1 MLKEF
6 LEYFSR
12 IGRGA
17 GSYHDYDDE
26 IKIYVDKLKKHG
38 FIILDH
44 LVGSTKFQNVKN
56 KIDKNI
62 EKYLNIQFPC
72 LAQSKIDEIKHKD
85 LIKSNFLASTDD
97 LEKRNLT
104 FSRGD
109 FKNYSDMLKKYSP
122 STLTLKMIDD
132 EAFLD
137 IWLDKKLIDIIQLYM
152 GFVPEMIEAY
162 TRRNFPCKHR
172 VMNHYWHRDKNH
184 PKYLLK
190 AFIFFTDCN
199 LNTGAHH
206 FISGSVNSKE
216 FSEDRYFEDS
226 EIHSKW
232 PIGSKNHIIS
242 NVKAGTIILEDTRG
256 LHKAGT
262 PDEKYRDLGYAVF
275 LPPNIFRNK
284 NSLYKI
290 SKKNYYNLSKKQK
303 LFIPSQ
309 NIE

>member
-1 MLKEF
+1 MLKEI

-56 KIDKNI
+56 KIGKKI

-85 LIKSNFLASTDD
+85 LIKSNFLSITDD

-132 EAFLD
+132 KTFLD

-152 GFVPEMIEAY
+152 GFVPEMIEA
-162 TRRNFPCKHR
+162 
-172 VMNHYWHRDKNH
+172 
-184 PKYLLK
+184 
-190 AFIFFTDCN
+190 IQEE
-199 LNTGAHH
+199 
-206 FISGSVNSKE
+206 IS
-216 FSEDRYFEDS
+216 
-226 EIHSKW
+226 
-232 PIGSKNHIIS
+232 
-242 NVKAGTIILEDTRG
+242 L
-256 LHKAGT
+256 
-262 PDEKYRDLGYAVF
+262 
-275 LPPNIFRNK
+275 
-284 NSLYKI
+284 
-290 SKKNYYNLSKKQK
+290 
-303 LFIPSQ
+303 
-309 NIE
+309 